1 MASPLTYSV
10 DLYIYDLTRGMASQ
24 FAPMLL
30 GAGFE
35 LEGVWHTS
43 VVVHG
48 IEWFFGGGGIEN
60 VSPPGS
66 TMLGSPLKTQ
76 RLGSTQLD
84 MQSFRD
90 YLEGIGKTQFAGNK
104 YDLFTHNCNNFS
116 HEVALFLCPNTAG
129 VPSYIL
135 DLPGRILQTPL
146 GSMLKPM
153 IEQMTPHGTKMESQS
168 SASAT
173 PSSNSGECQNIKQG
187 RHIPVMEVVG
197 FRAQISG
204 EKLINKLSEFNSSH
218 TSEGNRTHTSYF
230 IANEQIAVLRELLV
244 HTHSNKKSEE
254 SFENLW
260 NNCIKPV
267 LLTWPKDQVFP
278 VLDLLRWQICKPDAA
293 GATIIVVKEILDTLL
308 AENNHFLSDLSP
320 NSAVRLI
327 LQLLANIFLHSSFHQ
342 ILLEH
347 RECILAKLNN
357 LIENVQLFQSKMAM
371 DTVSGKDY
379 SNLEVAISTIALNFS
394 IIVAGAETQD
404 KEEAAFQL
412 ISALGTTYLE
422 QFHSVEGLYRT
433 VVAIGNLLWIDIS
446 KSGSTKDLAQAL
458 DVKSG
463 LSKCRNIKR
472 ADKLTEATTECDK
485 LLS

>member
-1 MASPLTYSV
+1 
-10 DLYIYDLTRGMASQ
+10 
-24 FAPMLL
+24 
-30 GAGFE
+30 
-35 LEGVWHTS
+35 
-43 VVVHG
+43 
-48 IEWFFGGGGIEN
+48 
-60 VSPPGS
+60 
-66 TMLGSPLKTQ
+66 
-76 RLGSTQLD
+76 
-84 MQSFRD
+84 
-90 YLEGIGKTQFAGNK
+90 
-104 YDLFTHNCNNFS
+104 
-116 HEVALFLCPNTAG
+116 
-129 VPSYIL
+129 
-135 DLPGRILQTPL
+135 
-146 GSMLKPM
+146 
-153 IEQMTPHGTKMESQS
+153 
-168 SASAT
+168 
-173 PSSNSGECQNIKQG
+173 
-187 RHIPVMEVVG
+187 MEVVG

-308 AENNHFLSDLSP
+308 AEKNHFLSDLSP

-371 DTVSGKDY
+371 DT
-379 SNLEVAISTIALNFS
+379 
-394 IIVAGAETQD
+394 
-404 KEEAAFQL
+404 
-412 ISALGTTYLE
+412 
-422 QFHSVEGLYRT
+422 
-433 VVAIGNLLWIDIS
+433 GNIN
-446 KSGSTKDLAQAL
+446 KY
-458 DVKSG
+458 
-463 LSKCRNIKR
+463 
-472 ADKLTEATTECDK
+472 
-485 LLS
+485 